1 MDIVAAGRAFVAVA
15 RHGSFT
21 IGAAA
26 LRIPQ
31 SVASRRVSA
40 LEAHLG
46 GTLLDRS
53 ARAVVPTP
61 FGAALLP
68 AAQRL
73 IRLADALEHDAER
86 ARRQPFRLSVPAI
99 CPAPALA
106 RLVAAARA
114 HDLHL
119 EVGGDGAALAAV
131 PPDVGAWVVP
141 LGLACVTDPVSH
153 LDNLRPSKSDAA
165 GTARRIWIQPEDD
178 VPHVRDRLTRHG
190 AAAGLRPAQIVIAGS
205 LVEAAAEALSGRDLL
220 LCSSAQAV
228 SLGLGWSRIG
238 ELELSRGYDVVAG
251 PRAALDRLRTLL
263 HDAVGACLG
272 AEPAGA
278 GGGAEPGLAA
288 GRADPARPAGTTE
301 PARPAGSAG
310 PGGVVREVTA

>member
-1 MDIVAAGRAFVAVA
+1 MDLVAAGRAFVSVT

-21 IGAAA
+21 VGAAA

-46 GTLLDRS
+46 GALLDRS
-53 ARAVVPTP
+53 ARAIVLTP

-86 ARRQPFRLSVPAI
+86 ARRRPFRLTVPAT
-99 CPAPALA
+99 CPTPALA

-119 EVGGDGAALAAV
+119 ELTEEPGGAALTGV
-131 PPDVGAWVVP
+131 PPDVGVWVVP
-141 LGLACVTDPVSH
+141 LGLAATREPVTHIDM
-153 LDNLRPSKSDAA
+153 LRPSKSDAA

-178 VPHVRDRLTRHG
+178 VPHVRDRLSRLG
-190 AAAGLRPAQIVIAGS
+190 AAAGLRPAQIVVAGS
-205 LVEAAAEALSGRDLL
+205 PVEAAAEALTGPDLL
-220 LCSSAQAV
+220 LCSAAQAGAHGLRWAAGD
-228 SLGLGWSRIG
+228 LGVA
-238 ELELSRGYDVVAG
+238 RGYDVVAG
-251 PRAALDRLRTLL
+251 PRAELEKVRTVL
-263 HDAVGACLG
+263 HAAVGECLG
-272 AEPAGA
+272 VPA
-278 GGGAEPGLAA
+278 
-288 GRADPARPAGTTE
+288 
-301 PARPAGSAG
+301 
-310 PGGVVREVTA
+310 